1 MMICTLNYQV
11 MITLMLFLLP
21 WTELIMNKR
30 LDMFLSLTRAQRG
43 LVAAIFFTFFI
54 LPGYA
59 MFSVANSPKAN
70 RVLGQV
76 ESMLITDV
84 DNTVETMRLF

>member
-1 MMICTLNYQV
+1 MDKPINQA
-11 MITLMLFLLP
+11 
-21 WTELIMNKR
+21 MNTR
-30 LDMFLSLTRAQRG
+30 LEMFLSLTRAQRG

-59 MFSVANSPKAN
+59 MFSVANSAKSN

-84 DNTVETMRLF
+84 DNTIETMRLF